1 MHAMP
6 IGDWGV
12 NSAWKKSWVC
22 AGPAEWVRTTPSAG
36 TEIAGEYCGKKFV
49 RGFVELRSRSNGG
62 WTEAIGCATEAAI
75 CTCGPAQKRC
85 GPPQVL
91 SAHCLPGFRDKHPD
105 TKTQTH
111 HKIT

>member
-22 AGPAEWVRTTPSAG
+22 AGPAEWLRTTPSAG

-75 CTCGPAQKRC
+75 CTCGPAQNPC
-85 GPPQVL
+85 GRPHNPPAFRPHDL
-91 SAHCLPGFRDKHPD
+91 RDKHHNPK
-105 TKTQTH
+105 TKT
-111 HKIT
+111 